1 MSDEKAADIE
11 RLEHFPI
18 SFFAM
23 IMGLSGLTLAWRKGS
38 EVMELSSMLGNVLAA
53 FTLIVFVMLSMI
65 YLMKIV
71 KHPAAFRAE
80 LNHPV
85 KLPFFPATSI
95 SLILLSVC
103 FLPLAPNLAHAL
115 WLAGIVLHLGL
126 LLYVLNCWVNHDHF
140 QIGHIN
146 PSWFIPAV
154 GNVIVP
160 ITGVSLGYI
169 EISWFYFSIGM
180 NFWII
185 LLVIVFNRIL
195 FHDPLPGKLLPT
207 MFILIAPP
215 AVGFVAYV
223 ELVGEL
229 DTFARILY
237 YVGLFFTLFLSTQIV
252 RFARLPFALS
262 WWAYSF
268 PLAAMTIATFVM
280 YEKTGIVGFHWFS
293 MVMLVVLTLVLSM
306 LLAKTVKAIHNKRIC
321 LPD

>member
-1 MSDEKAADIE
+1 MTEQNPADFH

-38 EVMELSSMLGNVLAA
+38 EVMGLSSMIGDGLALFSLVA
-53 FTLIVFVMLSMI
+53 FATLSII
-65 YLMKIV
+65 YLVKIIKYPAAIRGEL
-71 KHPAAFRAE
+71 KHPI
-80 LNHPV
+80 
-85 KLPFFPATSI
+85 KLAFFPAVSI
-95 SLILLSVC
+95 SMILLSVC
-103 FLPLAPNLAHAL
+103 FITLAPGFAYSL
-115 WLAGIVLHLGL
+115 WLVGIVLHLVL
-126 LLYVLNCWVNHDHF
+126 LLYVLNCWVNHDHY
-140 QIGHIN
+140 QVAHIN

-160 ITGVSLGYI
+160 ITGVSLGFI

-180 NFWII
+180 IFWII

-223 ELVGEL
+223 KLVGDL

-237 YVGLFFTLFLSTQIV
+237 YVALFFTLFLTTQIA
-252 RFARLPFALS
+252 RFARLPFFLS

-268 PLAAMTIATFVM
+268 PLAAMTIATFIM
-280 YEKTGIVGFHWFS
+280 HEKTGIEGFHIFS
-293 MVMLVVLTLVLSM
+293 MVMLGVLTLVILM
-306 LLAKTVKAIHNKRIC
+306 LLGKTIGAIHNKKIC
-321 LPD
+321 LPE